1 MNLASWHCSCCL
13 LGNISVNSLC
23 FAVLGWQNTCES
35 VDDIKATLGALAI
48 EIDISVLYRGLDP
61 KNVHRL
67 VSVVC
72 FLS

>member
-1 MNLASWHCSCCL
+1 MNLASWHCSSCL
-13 LGNISVNSLC
+13 LRNISVNSLC